1 MIPDIG
7 FIIGFYVITRCVN
20 MISKK
25 ETRTL
30 SWITIGITIL
40 CLLDLIGKGAK

>member
-7 FIIGFYVITRCVN
+7 LIIGFYVITRCVN

-30 SWITIGITIL
+30 SWITIGITAL